1 MTIITV
7 NLILEISVIS
17 EDLTFRILNEYSEG
31 ESYFKWKKP
40 IFSTG
45 IPPFI
50 AFHFI
55 EFHR

>member
-7 NLILEISVIS
+7 DLILEISVFS
-17 EDLTFRILNEYSEG
+17 GDLTFRIRNEYSEG

-50 AFHFI
+50 ALCFI